1 MSTLVQL
8 ELDESG
14 EDRRKLLDH
23 QMALEFTNIC
33 FKGERKDGDGRKTI
47 LENVSGRFAP
57 GRLTAILGP
66 SGAGKSSLLN
76 ILSGFKKHGV
86 IGSVMVNGETLGE
99 ESFRNKCVYI
109 AQDFDLCDHLTVL
122 ETLDYAAELKM
133 TGSSSPMVRKKKV
146 NDILDVLGLR
156 HAIATLVK
164 NLSGGEKK
172 RLSIGI
178 ELVTNPPI
186 ILLDEP
192 TSGLDS
198 VSAMQLVTYIKTLAA
213 EGRTIVSVIHQPASS
228 LFRLFDD
235 LFLLSAGKCIYS
247 GPLDGMVA
255 SFGEAGFHCPKYY
268 NRADFALEI
277 ASMPS
282 CPGIELLTL
291 RYNNS
296 AFVRTSIGDDYC
308 AAKDQKMGMV
318 ADGTPY
324 RNTCLVAA
332 TGSSRRYAIPQ
343 WKQFSVLLRRS
354 LRSTARDFFFA
365 QLRVI
370 AHILVAFLL
379 GMVFYNCGKDA
390 STAMTN
396 VAAMFFFHM
405 FIFFG
410 NAMPC
415 TITFPLEAKV
425 FVREHLNNWYS
436 LEAYYVSKIFA
447 DLPLQLL
454 CPSIFVII
462 TYFLTGQPMEPSR
475 FVMFWAITLLLGIF
489 AQTVGL
495 LSGAAFGIQMATFF
509 VPCLTIPS
517 LLFSGFF
524 IKSYEL
530 LDFLQPL
537 PYTSFFRYSMQ
548 GSLQAIY
555 GYNRTDYPCSEVL
568 CYYNRP
574 GKLLKFMDT
583 PETGFEWNVLAMVGF
598 IALFQALLYFSLR
611 RRLKAFQ

>member
-156 HAIATLVK
+156 HTMATLVK

-296 AFVRTSIGDDYC
+296 AF
-308 AAKDQKMGMV
+308 
-318 ADGTPY
+318 
-324 RNTCLVAA
+324 
-332 TGSSRRYAIPQ
+332 
-343 WKQFSVLLRRS
+343 
-354 LRSTARDFFFA
+354 FFA

-379 GMVFYNCGKDA
+379 GVVFYNCGKDA

-454 CPSIFVII
+454 CPSVFVII

-475 FVMFWAITLLLGIF
+475 FFMFWAITLLLGIF

>member
-1 MSTLVQL
+1 MVFFV
-8 ELDESG
+8 
-14 EDRRKLLDH
+14 RR
-23 QMALEFTNIC
+23 
-33 FKGERKDGDGRKTI
+33 
-47 LENVSGRFAP
+47 
-57 GRLTAILGP
+57 
-66 SGAGKSSLLN
+66 
-76 ILSGFKKHGV
+76 KHGV

-156 HAIATLVK
+156 HAMATLVK

-277 ASMPS
+277 ASMSS

-308 AAKDQKMGMV
+308 AAKDQKMGVVV

-332 TGSSRRYAIPQ
+332 TGSRRRYAIPQ

-354 LRSTARDFFFA
+354 LRSTARDFVSSMS
-365 QLRVI
+365 LEVKRVI
-370 AHILVAFLL
+370 L
-379 GMVFYNCGKDA
+379 
-390 STAMTN
+390 T
-396 VAAMFFFHM
+396 
-405 FIFFG
+405 
-410 NAMPC
+410 
-415 TITFPLEAKV
+415 
-425 FVREHLNNWYS
+425 
-436 LEAYYVSKIFA
+436 KI
-447 DLPLQLL
+447 
-454 CPSIFVII
+454 
-462 TYFLTGQPMEPSR
+462 
-475 FVMFWAITLLLGIF
+475 
-489 AQTVGL
+489 
-495 LSGAAFGIQMATFF
+495 
-509 VPCLTIPS
+509 
-517 LLFSGFF
+517 
-524 IKSYEL
+524 
-530 LDFLQPL
+530 
-537 PYTSFFRYSMQ
+537 
-548 GSLQAIY
+548 
-555 GYNRTDYPCSEVL
+555 
-568 CYYNRP
+568 
-574 GKLLKFMDT
+574 
-583 PETGFEWNVLAMVGF
+583 
-598 IALFQALLYFSLR
+598 
-611 RRLKAFQ
+611 